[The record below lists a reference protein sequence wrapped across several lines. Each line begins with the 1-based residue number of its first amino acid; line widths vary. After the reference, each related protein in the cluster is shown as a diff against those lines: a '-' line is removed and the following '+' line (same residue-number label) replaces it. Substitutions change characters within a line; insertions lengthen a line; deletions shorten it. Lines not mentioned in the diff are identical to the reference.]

1 MKNSSSCPERL
12 PHPVW
17 RLLLAGVAGLLFGF
31 GLLLAQMVSPARVLA
46 FLDVLG
52 DWDPALMLVM
62 GGAVLVAAPAF
73 WWGRQTRRDWCGATL
88 PDQPTRPID
97 RRLVLGSL
105 MFGVGWGVA
114 GLCPGPALVSAAT
127 GNAGALLFSAAML
140 AGFALVEAVQ
150 RLTP

>member
-1 MKNSSSCPERL
+1 MRARL
-12 PHPVW
+12 IVG
-17 RLLLAGVAGLLFGF
+17 LISGGFFGAGLVLSGM
-31 GLLLAQMVSPARVLA
+31 ANPAKVLA
-46 FLDVLG
+46 FLDIAG
-52 DWDPALMLVM
+52 HWNPALMLVM

-150 RLTP
+150 RLNP